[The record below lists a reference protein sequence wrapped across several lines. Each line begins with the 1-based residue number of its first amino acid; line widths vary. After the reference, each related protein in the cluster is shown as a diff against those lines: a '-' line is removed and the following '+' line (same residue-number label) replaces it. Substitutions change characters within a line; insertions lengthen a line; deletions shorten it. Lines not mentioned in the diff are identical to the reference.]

1 VVIKMLEIMNDA
13 WVNAPRILVIGV
25 GGGGNNALDRM
36 IESNLSG
43 VNYLAVNTDAQVL
56 MECKA
61 EEKLQIGKKLTRGY
75 GAGADPQ
82 VGEAAAIESE
92 EEIRNIVKNTDMC
105 IVTCGMGGGT
115 GTGATPV
122 IAKCCKEAGALT
134 VAVVTTPF
142 TFENTPRIAA
152 AKNGVEKLKGNVDTL
167 LVIQNDKLIG
177 ISNKPLL
184 LEDAF
189 ERADSVL
196 KYTIEGITNII
207 RNKGM
212 VNLDFNDLRT
222 TLVNKGIGHL
232 GIGTVGVEGPI
243 LDAVK
248 EAINSPLL
256 DTTIEGAE
264 NLLINTSGR
273 VDINSLNEAIS
284 YVREVAGSK
293 VNIIWGTVT
302 DKSHEEDKVVV
313 TLIATGMPDLEKQYS
328 RDAVQNAVKMFGVT
342 HRVNPPMYKSERT
355 EQTKHEKF
363 TFPIDEG
370 FAEQPRD
377 TRQSEYAD
385 EERKERS
392 SVNREQEIMEYR
404 STVKKDNTIVIP
416 PFLRGGLKK
425 R

>member
-1 VVIKMLEIMNDA
+1 MLEIMN
-13 WVNAPRILVIGV
+13 NALANVPKILVIGV
-25 GGGGNNALDRM
+25 GGGGNNAIDRM
-36 IESNLSG
+36 IESKLTG
-43 VNYLAVNTDAQVL
+43 VNYLSVNTDAQVL
-56 MECKA
+56 MDCKA
-61 EEKLQIGKKLTRGY
+61 EEKLQIGKKLTRGF

-92 EEIRNIVKNTDMC
+92 EDIRNMVKEADMC
-105 IVTCGMGGGT
+105 IITCGMGGGT

-122 IAKCCKEAGALT
+122 IAKCCKDAGILT
-134 VAVVTTPF
+134 IAVVTTPF

-152 AKNGVEKLKGNVDTL
+152 AKNGIDKLKNNVDTL

-222 TLVNKGIGHL
+222 TLLNKGIGHL
-232 GIGTVGVEGPI
+232 GIGTTNIEGSI

-248 EAINSPLL
+248 QAINSPLL

-264 NLLINTSGR
+264 NLLINTSGK
-273 VDINSLNEAIS
+273 VNINSLNEAIG
-284 YVREVAGSK
+284 YVRELAGSK

-302 DKSHEEDKVVV
+302 DANMGEDQVVV
-313 TLIATGMPDLEKQYS
+313 TLIATGMPDIEQQLNQN
-328 RDAVQNAVKMFGVT
+328 AVQNAVKMFGSTARKNQAVLKT
-342 HRVNPPMYKSERT
+342 DSAEQIEVKEYRT
-355 EQTKHEKF
+355 EMKKE
-363 TFPIDEG
+363 
-370 FAEQPRD
+370 
-377 TRQSEYAD
+377 SE
-385 EERKERS
+385 
-392 SVNREQEIMEYR
+392 
-404 STVKKDNTIVIP
+404 IVIP
-416 PFLRGGLKK
+416 PFLRGINQWKK
-425 R
+425 

>member
-1 VVIKMLEIMNDA
+1 MLEIMN
-13 WVNAPRILVIGV
+13 NALANVPKILVIGV
-25 GGGGNNALDRM
+25 GGGGNNAIDRM
-36 IESNLSG
+36 IESKLTG
-43 VNYLAVNTDAQVL
+43 VNYLSVNTDAQVL
-56 MECKA
+56 MDCKA
-61 EEKLQIGKKLTRGY
+61 EEKLQIGKKLTRGF

-92 EEIRNIVKNTDMC
+92 EDIRNMVKEADMC
-105 IVTCGMGGGT
+105 IITCGMGGGT

-122 IAKCCKEAGALT
+122 IAKCCKDAGILT
-134 VAVVTTPF
+134 IAVVTTPF

-152 AKNGVEKLKGNVDTL
+152 AKNGIDKLKNNVDTL

-222 TLVNKGIGHL
+222 TLLNKGIGHL
-232 GIGTVGVEGPI
+232 GIGTTNIEGSI

-248 EAINSPLL
+248 QAINSPLL

-264 NLLINTSGR
+264 NLLINTSGK
-273 VDINSLNEAIS
+273 VNINSLNEAIG
-284 YVREVAGSK
+284 YVRELAGSK

-302 DKSHEEDKVVV
+302 DANMGEDQVVV
-313 TLIATGMPDLEKQYS
+313 TLIATGMPDIERQLNQN
-328 RDAVQNAVKMFGVT
+328 AVQNAVKMFGGTARKNQAVLKT
-342 HRVNPPMYKSERT
+342 DSAEQIEVKEYRT
-355 EQTKHEKF
+355 EMKKE
-363 TFPIDEG
+363 
-370 FAEQPRD
+370 
-377 TRQSEYAD
+377 SE
-385 EERKERS
+385 
-392 SVNREQEIMEYR
+392 
-404 STVKKDNTIVIP
+404 IVIP
-416 PFLRGGLKK
+416 PFLRGINQWKK
-425 R
+425 

>member
-1 VVIKMLEIMNDA
+1 MLEIMN
-13 WVNAPRILVIGV
+13 NALANVPKILVIGV
-25 GGGGNNALDRM
+25 GGGGNNAIDRM
-36 IESNLSG
+36 IESKLTG
-43 VNYLAVNTDAQVL
+43 VNYLSVNTDAQVL
-56 MECKA
+56 MDCKA
-61 EEKLQIGKKLTRGY
+61 EEKLQIGKKLTRGF

-92 EEIRNIVKNTDMC
+92 EDIRNMVKEADMC
-105 IVTCGMGGGT
+105 IITCGMGGGT

-122 IAKCCKEAGALT
+122 IAKCCKDAGILT
-134 VAVVTTPF
+134 IAVVTTPF

-152 AKNGVEKLKGNVDTL
+152 AKNGIDKLKNNVDTL

-222 TLVNKGIGHL
+222 TLLNKGIGHL
-232 GIGTVGVEGPI
+232 GIGTTNIEGSI

-248 EAINSPLL
+248 QAINSPLL

-264 NLLINTSGR
+264 NLLINTSGK
-273 VDINSLNEAIS
+273 VNINSLNEAIG
-284 YVREVAGSK
+284 YVRELAGSK

-302 DKSHEEDKVVV
+302 DANMGEDQVVV
-313 TLIATGMPDLEKQYS
+313 TLIATGMPDIEQQLNQN
-328 RDAVQNAVKMFGVT
+328 AVQNAVKMFGSTARKNQAVLKT
-342 HRVNPPMYKSERT
+342 DSAEQIEVKEYRT
-355 EQTKHEKF
+355 EMKKE
-363 TFPIDEG
+363 
-370 FAEQPRD
+370 
-377 TRQSEYAD
+377 SE
-385 EERKERS
+385 
-392 SVNREQEIMEYR
+392 
-404 STVKKDNTIVIP
+404 IVIP
-416 PFLRGGLKK
+416 PFLRGKSNIIKEELHLC
-425 R
+425 

>member
-1 VVIKMLEIMNDA
+1 MLEIMN
-13 WVNAPRILVIGV
+13 NALANVPKILVIGV
-25 GGGGNNALDRM
+25 GGGGNNAIDRM
-36 IESNLSG
+36 IESKLTG
-43 VNYLAVNTDAQVL
+43 VNYLSVNTDAQVL
-56 MECKA
+56 MDCKA
-61 EEKLQIGKKLTRGY
+61 EEKLQIGKKLTRGF

-92 EEIRNIVKNTDMC
+92 EDIRNMVKEADMC
-105 IVTCGMGGGT
+105 IITCGMGGGT

-122 IAKCCKEAGALT
+122 IAKCCKDAGILT
-134 VAVVTTPF
+134 IAVVTTPF

-152 AKNGVEKLKGNVDTL
+152 AKNGIDKLKNNVDTL

-222 TLVNKGIGHL
+222 TLLNKGIGHL
-232 GIGTVGVEGPI
+232 GIGTTNIEGSI

-248 EAINSPLL
+248 QAINSPLL

-264 NLLINTSGR
+264 NLLINTSGK
-273 VDINSLNEAIS
+273 VNINSLNEAIG
-284 YVREVAGSK
+284 YVRELAGSK

-302 DKSHEEDKVVV
+302 DANMGEDQIVV
-313 TLIATGMPDLEKQYS
+313 TLIATGMPDIEQRLNQN
-328 RDAVQNAVKMFGVT
+328 AVQNAVKMFGSTARKNQAVLKT
-342 HRVNPPMYKSERT
+342 DSAEQIEVKEYRT
-355 EQTKHEKF
+355 EMKKE
-363 TFPIDEG
+363 
-370 FAEQPRD
+370 
-377 TRQSEYAD
+377 SE
-385 EERKERS
+385 
-392 SVNREQEIMEYR
+392 
-404 STVKKDNTIVIP
+404 IVMP
-416 PFLRGGLKK
+416 PFLRGINQWKK
-425 R
+425 

>member
-1 VVIKMLEIMNDA
+1 MLEIMN
-13 WVNAPRILVIGV
+13 NALANVPKILVIGV
-25 GGGGNNALDRM
+25 GGGGNNAIDRM
-36 IESNLSG
+36 IESKLTG
-43 VNYLAVNTDAQVL
+43 VNYLSVNTDAQVL
-56 MECKA
+56 MDCKA
-61 EEKLQIGKKLTRGY
+61 EEKLQIGKKLTRGF

-92 EEIRNIVKNTDMC
+92 EDIRNMVKEADMC
-105 IVTCGMGGGT
+105 IITCGMGGGT

-122 IAKCCKEAGALT
+122 IAKCCKDAGILT
-134 VAVVTTPF
+134 IAVVTTPF

-152 AKNGVEKLKGNVDTL
+152 AKNGIDKLKNNVDTL

-222 TLVNKGIGHL
+222 TLLNKGIGHL
-232 GIGTVGVEGPI
+232 GIGTTNIEGSI

-248 EAINSPLL
+248 QAINSPLL

-264 NLLINTSGR
+264 NLLINTSGK
-273 VDINSLNEAIS
+273 VNINSLNEAIG
-284 YVREVAGSK
+284 YVRELAGSK

-302 DKSHEEDKVVV
+302 DANMGEDQVVV
-313 TLIATGMPDLEKQYS
+313 TLIATGMPDIEQQLNQN
-328 RDAVQNAVKMFGVT
+328 AVQNAVKMFGSTARKNQAVLKT
-342 HRVNPPMYKSERT
+342 DSAEQIDVKEYRT
-355 EQTKHEKF
+355 EMKKE
-363 TFPIDEG
+363 
-370 FAEQPRD
+370 
-377 TRQSEYAD
+377 SE
-385 EERKERS
+385 
-392 SVNREQEIMEYR
+392 
-404 STVKKDNTIVIP
+404 IVIP
-416 PFLRGGLKK
+416 PFLRGINQWKK
-425 R
+425 

>member
-1 VVIKMLEIMNDA
+1 MLEIMN
-13 WVNAPRILVIGV
+13 NALANVPKILVIGV
-25 GGGGNNALDRM
+25 GGGGNNAIDRM
-36 IESNLSG
+36 IESKLTG
-43 VNYLAVNTDAQVL
+43 VNYLSVNTDAQVL
-56 MECKA
+56 MDCKA
-61 EEKLQIGKKLTRGY
+61 EEKLQIGKKLTRGF

-92 EEIRNIVKNTDMC
+92 EDIRNMVKEADMC
-105 IVTCGMGGGT
+105 IITCGMGGGT

-122 IAKCCKEAGALT
+122 IAKCCKDAGILT
-134 VAVVTTPF
+134 IAVVTTPF

-152 AKNGVEKLKGNVDTL
+152 AKNGIDKLKNNVDTL

-222 TLVNKGIGHL
+222 TLLNKGIGHL
-232 GIGTVGVEGPI
+232 GIGTTNIEGSI

-248 EAINSPLL
+248 QAINSPLL

-264 NLLINTSGR
+264 NLLINTSGK
-273 VDINSLNEAIS
+273 VNINSLNEAIG
-284 YVREVAGSK
+284 YVRELAGSK

-302 DKSHEEDKVVV
+302 DANMGEDQVVV
-313 TLIATGMPDLEKQYS
+313 TLIATGMPDIEQQLNQN
-328 RDAVQNAVKMFGVT
+328 AVQNAVKMFGSTARKNQAVLKT
-342 HRVNPPMYKSERT
+342 DSAEQIEVKEYRT
-355 EQTKHEKF
+355 EMKKE
-363 TFPIDEG
+363 
-370 FAEQPRD
+370 
-377 TRQSEYAD
+377 SE
-385 EERKERS
+385 
-392 SVNREQEIMEYR
+392 
-404 STVKKDNTIVIP
+404 IVMP
-416 PFLRGGLKK
+416 PFLRGINQWKK
-425 R
+425 